1 MGFVTLEK
9 SERKELFVQKNRS
22 KQQLQQA
29 LHHNAKQQLI
39 LREVIIQLKAA
50 NDMAGAEKGRQMW
63 LELKQQHTDLE
74 ELKRKAKR

>member
-22 KQQLQQA
+22 KQQLQMA
-29 LHHNAKQQLI
+29 LNANAKQQLI
-39 LREVIIQLKAA
+39 LREVITQLKAA

-74 ELKRKAKR
+74 DLKRRAKR